1 MPRQSR
7 PPHEFVDWAT
17 TARDQSGQLR
27 VAVHCPGCVGPR
39 MELAKSVRKRILDG
53 TFTGR
58 CRRHRL
64 ASTSSVPRP
73 FDHPA
78 IDWNMT
84 TRTAAGIRVQV
95 TCPHCKQS
103 RDVDAKA
110 VRQQLRTGKFTGLCR
125 ADRLLG
131 KKLPNSEARPYHP
144 YVNWDDWEVVTDG
157 DQRRRR
163 TLSRVACPEC
173 STVARYNT
181 AYLVRLIRL
190 GRFSPFCVPHR
201 SLEPRRVE
209 PTKAPVPVERIPI
222 AAAAGP

>member
-7 PPHEFVDWAT
+7 PPHECVDWAAT
-17 TARDQSGQLR
+17 VRDHSGQLR
-27 VAVHCPGCVGPR
+27 VAVHCPDCTAPR

-58 CRRHRL
+58 CRQHRL
-64 ASTSSVPRP
+64 ASTGSVTRP

-78 IDWNMT
+78 IDWNAT
-84 TRTAAGIRVQV
+84 ARTAGGPRVQV

-103 RDVDAKA
+103 RNVDAKA
-110 VRQQLRTGKFTGLCR
+110 VRQQLRSGKFTGLCR

-144 YVNWDDWEVVTDG
+144 FVNWDDWEVVTDG
-157 DQRRRR
+157 DQHRRR
-163 TLSRVACPEC
+163 TLTRVACPEC
-173 STVARYNT
+173 TTVARYNT
-181 AYLVRLIRL
+181 AYLVRLIRT
-190 GRFSPFCVPHR
+190 GRFSPFCVAHR
-201 SLEPRRVE
+201 PLETRRIEPRTPPVAAGRV
-209 PTKAPVPVERIPI
+209 PI